1 MKRVQRFGFIMFIV
15 TLAMLAITGTVWA
28 GVNDG
33 PLADI
38 YDDLIIWS
46 QGSVGRVIVLA
57 FALVGVTAGVANQS
71 IMAFAVCMGAAIGI
85 YNLEGIIEAIFTA
98 VV

>member
-1 MKRVQRFGFIMFIV
+1 MKNVQRFGFITFV
-15 TLAMLAITGTVWA
+15 VALAMLAITGTVWA

-38 YDDLIIWS
+38 YDDLILWS

-57 FALVGVTAGVANQS
+57 FALVGVTAGVASQS
-71 IMAFAVCMGAAIGI
+71 IMAFAVCMGAAIGV
-85 YNLEGIIEAIFTA
+85 YNLESIIDSIFTA
-98 VV
+98 VM